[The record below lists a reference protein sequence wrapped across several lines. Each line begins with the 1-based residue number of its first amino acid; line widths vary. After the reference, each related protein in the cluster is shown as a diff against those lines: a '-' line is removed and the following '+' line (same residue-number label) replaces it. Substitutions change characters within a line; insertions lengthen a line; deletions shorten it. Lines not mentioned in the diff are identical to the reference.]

1 MKILQVNNVFSP
13 VHGGSAKIP
22 YHLSKELARRGH
34 EVTVYTS
41 DSKLTLEHINSI
53 PQVSVHAFKTW
64 LDSANLF
71 VSPGIIKKAK
81 EETAHFDIIHMHSYR
96 TLQNIAVHHYAE
108 KYGIPYILDTHGSL
122 PRIQG
127 KRDLKCLLRWLFDV
141 TFGYNILKGASRV
154 IAQNEL
160 AISEYKEAGISP
172 ERIVML
178 PLAFDTE
185 EFSQVPPSNQ
195 FRKKYGIKEKH
206 IIMFLGRINWIKG
219 LDFLVESFYELTR
232 LRDNVILAI
241 VGPDDGYKAT
251 LEKEIDKLGLSDKVL
266 FTGFLGGEEK
276 LSALVDADIVIQP
289 SRYEQ
294 AAWAPIEAVLCGTPI
309 IVTKHTGSAEDVS
322 RIDAGYLVEYGNKKE
337 LTETMQRILDA
348 PSEARAKARKA
359 IEYIRA
365 NLSMTKR
372 IEDYERLYIE
382 CIKENKQLRSKK

>member
-13 VHGGSAKIP
+13 VHGGSAEIP

-53 PQVSVHAFKTW
+53 PEVSVHAFKTW

-81 EETAHFDIIHMHSYR
+81 EETANFDIIHMHSYR
-96 TLQNIAVHHYAE
+96 TSQNIAVHHYAE
-108 KYGIPYILDTHGSL
+108 KYGIPYIVDAHGSL
-122 PRIQG
+122 LRIQG
-127 KRDLKCLLRWLFDV
+127 KRDLKYLLRWLFDV

-160 AISEYKEAGISP
+160 AIGEYKEAGISL

-185 EFSQVPPSNQ
+185 EFSHLPSLAQ
-195 FRKKYGIKEKH
+195 FRNKYGIKEKH

-276 LSALVDADIVIQP
+276 LSALVDADIVVQP

-294 AAWAPIEAVLCGTPI
+294 AAWAPIEAVMCGTPI

-322 RIDAGYLVEYGNKKE
+322 RIGAGYLVEYGNKGE
-337 LTETMQRILDA
+337 LVETIQKILDD
-348 PSEARAKARKA
+348 PSEARAKAQKA

-365 NLSMTKR
+365 NLSLTKK
-372 IEDYERLYIE
+372 IEDYEKLYME

>member
-13 VHGGSAKIP
+13 VHGGSAEIP

-53 PQVSVHAFKTW
+53 PEVSVHAFKTW

-96 TLQNIAVHHYAE
+96 TSQNIAVHHYAE
-108 KYGIPYILDTHGSL
+108 KYGIPYIVDAHGSL
-122 PRIQG
+122 LRIQG
-127 KRDLKCLLRWLFDV
+127 KRDLKYLLRWLFDV

-160 AISEYKEAGISP
+160 AIGEYKEAGISL

-185 EFSQVPPSNQ
+185 EFSHLPSLAQ
-195 FRKKYGIKEKH
+195 FRNKYGIKEKH

-276 LSALVDADIVIQP
+276 LSALVDADIVVQP

-294 AAWAPIEAVLCGTPI
+294 AAWAPIEAVMCGTPI

-322 RIDAGYLVEYGNKKE
+322 RIGAGYLVEYGNKGE
-337 LTETMQRILDA
+337 LVETIQKILDD
-348 PSEARAKARKA
+348 PSEARAKAQKA

-365 NLSMTKR
+365 NLSLTKK
-372 IEDYERLYIE
+372 IEDYEKLYME